1 MGGMRILTIRN
12 MVYTVVLISLLGVG
26 FSKADARPQARLV
39 PEKNRVEIGMNNGP
53 SATRM
58 LPLYEQRQIQ
68 YFSAGVG
75 LEEREAQYPPFSLKC
90 VFVEGAK
97 PFLARV
103 AVTVRDEQG
112 EEVLRVPGEQVNG
125 PWLFID
131 LPKGKYVVAGTRSDG
146 IEVQRKVLIEES
158 STARVHFHFPAS

>member
-1 MGGMRILTIRN
+1 MRILTIRN
-12 MVYTVVLISLLGVG
+12 MVYAGVLISVLGGGV
-26 FSKADARPQARLV
+26 SRADTRPQARLV
-39 PEKNRVEIGMNNGP
+39 PEKNRVEIGINNGMP
-53 SATRM
+53 HETRK

-75 LEEREAQYPPFSLKC
+75 LEEREAQYPRFSLKC
-90 VFVEGAK
+90 VFVEEPK

-112 EEVLRVPGEQVNG
+112 REVLQVPGEQVNG

-131 LPKGKYVVAGTRSDG
+131 LPKGQYVVTATRSDG
-146 IEVQRKVLIEES
+146 FEVQRKIAVEET
-158 STARVHFHFPAS
+158 STTTVHFHWPAS